1 MAKQAKAQTKTQDK
15 VQRIERRVLPRCPL
29 DSEVDVLINS
39 QGDELLFK
47 TKSINVSLRGIEL
60 ACDDS
65 LIQAILAQKTY
76 PHLCKIS
83 FKLPG
88 LSRAFEIKTQVATH
102 RRLSQHNY
110 QLILLFNNMSK
121 RMHEKLLNELAS
133 FRVMEMHS
141 NEITALAH

>member
-1 MAKQAKAQTKTQDK
+1 MTKHLK
-15 VQRIERRVLPRCPL
+15 VQNQVQGIERRVLPRCPL
-29 DSEVDVLINS
+29 DSEVDVFITS
-39 QGDELLFK
+39 QNNDLQFQV
-47 TKSINVSLRGIEL
+47 KSINISLRGIEL

-65 LIQAILAQKTY
+65 LIQAILAQKSY
-76 PHLCKIS
+76 PHLCKIN

-88 LSRAFEIKTQVATH
+88 LSKAFEIKTQVVTH

-133 FRVMEMHS
+133 FRMMDMYNTQIAAV
-141 NEITALAH
+141 AH